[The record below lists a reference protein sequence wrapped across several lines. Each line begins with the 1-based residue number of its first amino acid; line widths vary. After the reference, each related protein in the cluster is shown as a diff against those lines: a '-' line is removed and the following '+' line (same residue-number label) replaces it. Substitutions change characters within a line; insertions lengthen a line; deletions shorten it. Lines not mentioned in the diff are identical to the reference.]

1 MDLSERTLQVL
12 VGMKLGIGFV
22 PKLLLTMQ
30 NICSI
35 IGYKDWGGIVMDFKN
50 MIIKLLDK
58 IDDSRILR
66 YIYIIISDIVKE
78 IEK

>member
-30 NICSI
+30 NVCSI
-35 IGYKDWGGIVMDFKN
+35 MGYKDWGV
-50 MIIKLLDK
+50 LLW
-58 IDDSRILR
+58 ILKR
-66 YIYIIISDIVKE
+66 
-78 IEK
+78 

>member
-30 NICSI
+30 NVCSI
-35 IGYKDWGGIVMDFKN
+35 IIVEG
-50 MIIKLLDK
+50 
-58 IDDSRILR
+58 S
-66 YIYIIISDIVKE
+66 
-78 IEK
+78 